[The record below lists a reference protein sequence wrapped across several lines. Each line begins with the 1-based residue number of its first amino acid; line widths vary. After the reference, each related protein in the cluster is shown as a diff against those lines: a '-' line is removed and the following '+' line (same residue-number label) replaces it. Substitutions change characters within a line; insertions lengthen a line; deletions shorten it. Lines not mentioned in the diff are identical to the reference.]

1 MHGLLP
7 LALALA
13 VAAPP
18 DDAEQARAVMDKAVQ
33 AVGGEAKLAGAG
45 RFTQKAAG
53 KFHGPAGPVAFSGEW
68 TVDLPGQVREAVE
81 SEADGMKF
89 QTVKVIAGDKGWFRV
104 NDSVEELDKD
114 ALAAARDETYAAWVA
129 SLLPLKEKEF
139 TLALLKG
146 ESKVGDRPTVGVKVT
161 HADRPDVALFFDA
174 EKGWLLRAEYAVKVG
189 GAKARQEVFYDD
201 YKDVG
206 GLQRPMKTTVKRD
219 GKLLVECEVTE
230 FKALD
235 KADPKAFEKP

>member
-13 VAAPP
+13 VTAPS
-18 DDAEQARAVMDKAVQ
+18 DDGEQARAIIDKAVQ

-53 KFHGPAGPVAFSGEW
+53 KFHGPAGPVAFTGEW

-81 SEADGMKF
+81 SEADGVKF
-89 QTVKVIAGDKGWFRV
+89 QLVKVIAGEKAWLSV

-114 ALAAARDETYAAWVA
+114 GLAAARDETYAAWVA

-139 TLALLKG
+139 TLTPLG
-146 ESKVGDRPTVGVKVT
+146 ESKVGDRAAAGVKVA
-161 HADRPDVALFFDA
+161 HADRPDVALFFDTQ
-174 EKGWLLRAEYAVKVG
+174 KGWLLRAEFTVKFR

-206 GLQRPMKTTVKRD
+206 GLQRPMRTTVKRD
-219 GKLLVECEVTE
+219 GKLLVESDVTE
-230 FKALD
+230 LKPLD

>member
-1 MHGLLP
+1 MLGLLP
-7 LALALA
+7 LALTLA

-18 DDAEQARAVMDKAVQ
+18 DDAEQARAVLDKAVK
-33 AVGGEAKLAGAG
+33 AVGGETKLAGAG

-53 KFHGPAGPVAFSGEW
+53 KFHVPAGAVAFSGEW
-68 TVDLPGQVREAVE
+68 TVDLPGKVREAAE
-81 SEADGMKF
+81 SEADGVKF
-89 QTVKVIAGDKGWFRV
+89 QSVKVIADDKGWLRV

-114 ALAAARDETYAAWVA
+114 ALTGARDELYAAWVA

-139 TLALLKG
+139 TFAPLG
-146 ESKVGDRPTVGVKVT
+146 ESKVGDRAAVGVKVT
-161 HADRPDVALFFDA
+161 HADRPDVALFFDT
-174 EKGWLLRAEYAVKVG
+174 EKGWLLRAEYAVKVRG
-189 GAKARQEVFYDD
+189 TKARQEVFYDD

-219 GKLLVECEVTE
+219 GKLLVESAVTE